1 MAYFYHGN
9 ISPLELS
16 VNGTSKFKGVDTSTP
31 GILQI
36 YDNDSTNYTQIQ
48 APGTLSAN
56 YTLTLPTTDG
66 DANQLLQ
73 TDGGGTLSWTNGI
86 TLSGSSLTGL
96 IENNSIWLGNDPSS
110 TTDTAE
116 KNTAVGIG
124 SLDAI
129 TTGDH
134 NVAIGYNSGTAIN
147 SGYKNILL
155 GSLAGQGITTGYQ
168 NIAVG
173 TEAGYT
179 LTEGYH
185 NIYIGNGAGYSTTT
199 PTENICVGTYTG
211 QKITTG
217 SKNTF
222 VGQESGNSNWSIVAL
237 TGHEN
242 TCFGYKSGFNV
253 QGASQYN
260 TLIGSRS
267 GDAITTGTEIV
278 IVGYNSDPSSA
289 TGTNQI
295 VIGSGTTG
303 IGDNTVVIG
312 NASVTDI
319 YMASDAGAT
328 VRCGDIE
335 TSGDINLASGKE
347 VKINGTNIL
356 STIQSDITT
365 LQNTDTSI
373 QSSLNDKA
381 TISSVNDEISAR
393 EDADADL
400 QGNIDLKSNID
411 DPTFTTKI
419 TTPSIDTPQL
429 TNASTIALTSTA
441 GAVNITSAAA
451 VSITSGSGNTTI
463 NTPSML
469 VTHTAHSDLTV
480 KSTNT
485 TDGEAYLTLISDNA
499 GDAGDGWR
507 LKSVNGVLTIS
518 SDHNSSGTYGETI
531 LTMTGHDTDASRT
544 TTITGNLDVS
554 AGVNVTGSITCS
566 VDLDIEGD
574 IDMASYKNITWIT
587 DDQYIGGTPGGIAI
601 QSPGSITLSAPTLFM
616 GIQEAIFL
624 SQSTGTPVVLIN
636 SQSDDATGPILKFS
650 KSRYSCGSFVDGQN
664 NDVCGTIIFNGNDDD
679 DSPTNKTFGEIKVIS
694 SAVASGSE
702 KGTMTI
708 GVACT
713 GDGGVDTVLTLEGGV
728 DEASST
734 TTVAGN
740 LSVGGSVVNLANI
753 PTSASGLS
761 SGDIW
766 SNSGVL
772 TIVA

>member
-86 TLSGSSLTGL
+86 TLSGSALTGL

-168 NIAVG
+168 NIVVG

-267 GDAITTGTEIV
+267 GDAITTGTENV
-278 IVGYNSDPSSA
+278 IIGYNSDPSSA

-312 NASVTDI
+312 NASITDV

-373 QSSLNDKA
+373 QTSLNAKVDIGTLDNYA
-381 TISSVNDEISAR
+381 TLVDLDDTVAV
-393 EDADADL
+393 L

-429 TNASTIALTSTA
+429 TNASAVSITST
-441 GAVNITSAAA
+441 GGGVNITSAAGTAGIIKMNPGTGGLITKRA
-451 VSITSGSGNTTI
+451 VQTIAGSSTNPVAAQYVAGFINCTGGEDYTWALPTGAALADAMPSDTVTVGDSFICYVVNASGSDIT
-463 NTPSML
+463 
-469 VTHTAHSDLTV
+469 
-480 KSTNT
+480 
-485 TDGEAYLTLISDNA
+485 YYA
-499 GDAGDGWR
+499 GAGG
-507 LKSVNGVLTIS
+507 STIS
-518 SDHNSSGTYGETI
+518 SSGAGTLVQKT
-531 LTMTGHDTDASRT
+531 AS
-544 TTITGNLDVS
+544 L
-554 AGVNVTGSITCS
+554 AQ
-566 VDLDIEGD
+566 LH
-574 IDMASYKNITWIT
+574 
-587 DDQYIGGTPGGIAI
+587 
-601 QSPGSITLSAPTLFM
+601 F
-616 GIQEAIFL
+616 IF
-624 SQSTGTPVVLIN
+624 TV
-636 SQSDDATGPILKFS
+636 ATG
-650 KSRYSCGSFVDGQN
+650 
-664 NDVCGTIIFNGNDDD
+664 
-679 DSPTNKTFGEIKVIS
+679 
-694 SAVASGSE
+694 GSE
-702 KGTMTI
+702 EYHCLLI
-708 GVACT
+708 A
-713 GDGGVDTVLTLEGGV
+713 DN
-728 DEASST
+728 A
-734 TTVAGN
+734 
-740 LSVGGSVVNLANI
+740 
-753 PTSASGLS
+753 
-761 SGDIW
+761 
-766 SNSGVL
+766 
-772 TIVA
+772 